1 MNPALLSSKNMCWCT
16 PQDFFDKLNEEFRF
30 VLDPAATEKTAKCP
44 LYYTPETDGLSQSWN
59 RGGAVFCNPPYG
71 SEIGKWV
78 KKAYDE
84 AQKGQTI
91 VLLLPARTDT
101 KYFHDYIYGKAE
113 IRFLRGRIRFTDEDG
128 RASDPAPFPS
138 MIVIYKMK
146 GQCKMISLN
155 ELAKQIHENAVVHG
169 WWEETRTFP
178 EIVALIHSELSE
190 ALEEYRSR
198 GIPRSGKAGGR
209 ADRACRRDH
218 PHTGLLR
225 LRRNRHRRGTR
236 KEARI
241 QQDPPIQTRR
251 KTLLKAYISTK

>member
-113 IRFLRGRIRFTDEDG
+113 IRFLRGRLRFTDEDG
-128 RASDPAPFPS
+128 KASDPAPFPS
-138 MIVIYKMK
+138 MIVLY
-146 GQCKMISLN
+146 N
-155 ELAKQIHENAVVHG
+155 KQ
-169 WWEETRTFP
+169 T
-178 EIVALIHSELSE
+178 
-190 ALEEYRSR
+190 
-198 GIPRSGKAGGR
+198 AGGV
-209 ADRACRRDH
+209 AN
-218 PHTGLLR
+218 G
-225 LRRNRHRRGTR
+225 
-236 KEARI
+236 
-241 QQDPPIQTRR
+241 
-251 KTLLKAYISTK
+251 